1 MLNYQRVPH
10 RMKKWDVTLVTNDE
24 SLDAFSSVESQDGV
38 RLFGRKNE
46 EIDHQKDHD
55 FLVVKT
61 ASSN

>member
-1 MLNYQRVPH
+1 MVFIATL
-10 RMKKWDVTLVTNDE
+10 KKDE